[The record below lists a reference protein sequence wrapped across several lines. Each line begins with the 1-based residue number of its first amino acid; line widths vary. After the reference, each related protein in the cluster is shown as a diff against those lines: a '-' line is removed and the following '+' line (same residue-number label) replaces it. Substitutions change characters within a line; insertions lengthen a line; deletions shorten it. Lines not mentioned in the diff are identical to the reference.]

1 MTVENKKKPTL
12 EEALSQRAMKVEPT
26 QEEIVTQALGD
37 LSAQTRLGQIPPQV
51 EEIPLTRKKLESILE
66 SDEFKNHETPTILMQ
81 PETMTMSESAESN
94 SPETIP
100 VSSTDPQPATKG
112 FTPEYLEQPPQGDKL
127 SEDELKK
134 IAADVKTAAV
144 QKDQPPQGEEPNEE
158 TLDAIADPGKSVY
171 SVEELMSELNDGG
184 INLRRLIEYVHSSE
198 FSTDWVR
205 MHHCWISRVP
215 SVIPR
220 LTTWDLPNNVD
231 VYKIIYET
239 ILMPGYIETCW
250 PSLKLVMNT
259 SIDNVEWTA
268 GVLTTIALFDVIR
281 MLTNP
286 EELS

>member
-12 EEALSQRAMKVEPT
+12 EEALSYRAETPKPT
-26 QEEIVTQALGD
+26 RD
-37 LSAQTRLGQIPPQV
+37 KMPPQV
-51 EEIPLTRKKLESILE
+51 KPI
-66 SDEFKNHETPTILMQ
+66 SDEARTKIEAAITNDKCPSEPTLNEIAEKAKTILMG
-81 PETMTMSESAESN
+81 ETTTMSESAESN
-94 SPETIP
+94 SPETGTIP
-100 VSSTDPQPATKG
+100 VSSTNPQPATKDS
-112 FTPEYLEQPPQGDKL
+112 TPESREQPPQGK
-127 SEDELKK
+127 
-134 IAADVKTAAV
+134 
-144 QKDQPPQGEEPNEE
+144 EPNEE
-158 TLDAIADPGKSVY
+158 TLNAIADPGKSVD

-281 MLTNP
+281 MLP
-286 EELS
+286 FGR

>member
-12 EEALSQRAMKVEPT
+12 EEALSQR
-26 QEEIVTQALGD
+26 IQAD
-37 LSAQTRLGQIPPQV
+37 DTPSETISSQ
-51 EEIPLTRKKLESILE
+51 LE
-66 SDEFKNHETPTILMQ
+66 TT
-81 PETMTMSESAESN
+81 TMSESTESN
-94 SPETIP
+94 SPETGTIP
-100 VSSTDPQPATKG
+100 ASSTDPQPATKG

-144 QKDQPPQGEEPNEE
+144 QKDQPPQGKEPNEE
-158 TLDAIADPGKSVY
+158 TLDAIADPGKSVD

-220 LTTWDLPNNVD
+220 LTMWDLPNNVD

-268 GVLTTIALFDVIR
+268 GVLTTIALFDVIQT
-281 MLTNP
+281 LP
-286 EELS
+286 LGG

>member
-1 MTVENKKKPTL
+1 MEEKNEKKPTL
-12 EEALSQRAMKVEPT
+12 EETLSRRAMEVEPT

-37 LSAQTRLGQIPPQV
+37 LSAQTRLGQIPPRMG
-51 EEIPLTRKKLESILE
+51 EMPLTRKKLELILE
-66 SDEFKNHETPTILMQ
+66 SDEFKNHETPTILMRPEIASMSEPSASNH
-81 PETMTMSESAESN
+81 PETG
-94 SPETIP
+94 TIP
-100 VSSTDPQPATKG
+100 ASSTDPQPATKG
-112 FTPEYLEQPPQGDKL
+112 FTLGYRE
-127 SEDELKK
+127 
-134 IAADVKTAAV
+134 
-144 QKDQPPQGEEPNEE
+144 QPPQGEEPNEE
-158 TLDAIADPGKSVY
+158 TLDAIADQGKSVD

-268 GVLTTIALFDVIR
+268 GVLTTIALFDVIW
-281 MLTNP
+281 MIPLGGD
-286 EELS
+286 LK